1 VVALP
6 TRRASANAVNT
17 RLGAAWKRRRTSA
30 MVSLAIIGFA
40 LRQEAIKL
48 RDRSDSQGLV
58 TGDPPL
64 GVLRRRRNRWTRPS
78 MDRST
83 SAACSSTLRC
93 FEMVGC
99 DGARGPRR
107 I

>member
-64 GVLRRRRNRWTRPS
+64 GVLRRRGNRWTRPS
-78 MDRST
+78 
-83 SAACSSTLRC
+83 
-93 FEMVGC
+93 
-99 DGARGPRR
+99 DGALNQRCLFQHLEVLRDGGL
-107 I
+107 